1 MPPQNKE
8 NRKRGKK
15 NEVDLDDEE
24 YRKKRDR
31 NNLVCVFI
39 KMMKKIGKWTCAAT
53 MCIKLNYSKI
63 TFFSICLT
71 NFCLLSRLLRDL
83 EIKQNKK
90 QSRLWIE

>member
-39 KMMKKIGKWTCAAT
+39 KMMKKLENGHVLQPCA
-53 MCIKLNYSKI
+53 LNLIIQK
-63 TFFSICLT
+63 
-71 NFCLLSRLLRDL
+71 
-83 EIKQNKK
+83 
-90 QSRLWIE
+90 